1 MTCAKLP
8 KLWEEPF
15 TVQNKQ
21 RLSLS
26 ILYAT
31 LLALILPVSESDPVP
46 KQKIPVTIGLLI
58 PDSSNTGVIGAA
70 ERAIQIA
77 NEAGGYNGTP
87 FKLVVRT
94 TEGPWGAGSKE
105 SVGLVYEDEVRAIVG
120 SLDGRNAHLAEQVVA
135 KSHLVYLETKATD
148 PTLSQAYVPW
158 FIRNVPNDNQQGEG
172 ILELI
177 GEKGAGKTAFLASKD
192 YDVRYAVRSLTEQA
206 ARKYGVS
213 PLIISVNP
221 VETAIDSVL
230 EQLTEASPDH
240 LVVPFFSEAT
250 MKIVNGLKE
259 LRPDLTIY
267 GTLKFSMGLDSQ
279 DIDLKSLDGM
289 ILVQSYAGT
298 KEKNRPKPLGLA
310 ASYTYDGINLILQAI
325 FEVGLERESIRDYIL
340 NQHHPVGLTGP
351 VTFDELGN
359 RSGYIQFIEIRK
371 GESVPIH

>member
-1 MTCAKLP
+1 MIFVKWP

-15 TVQNKQ
+15 TVQNKL

-31 LLALILPVSESDPVP
+31 LLALILPVSESDPEP
-46 KQKIPVTIGLLI
+46 KQKIPVTIGFLV

-77 NEAGGYNGTP
+77 NEAGGYNGIP

-158 FIRNVPNDNQQGEG
+158 FLRNVPNDNQQAKA

-177 GEKGAGKTAFLASKD
+177 GKKGAGKTAFLVSED
-192 YDVRYAVRSLTEQA
+192 YDARYAVKSLTEQS

-230 EQLTEASPDH
+230 EQLTEAATNH
-240 LVVPFFSEAT
+240 LVVPFFSET
-250 MKIVNGLKE
+250 TLKILSGLKE
-259 LRPDLTIY
+259 LRPDLPIY
-267 GTLKFSMGLDSQ
+267 GTLKFSMSLDSQ

-289 ILVQSYAGT
+289 ILVHSYAGPR
-298 KEKNRPKPLGLA
+298 EKSGQKPMGLDA
-310 ASYTYDGINLILQAI
+310 AYAYDGINLILEAI
-325 FEVGLERESIRDYIL
+325 LEVGLERESIRDYIL
-340 NQHHPVGLTGP
+340 NQDRPKGLTGP
-351 VTFDELGN
+351 IKFDELGN
-359 RSGYIQFIEIRK
+359 RSGRIQFAEIRN
-371 GESVPIH
+371 GVPVPIN

>member
-1 MTCAKLP
+1 M
-8 KLWEEPF
+8 
-15 TVQNKQ
+15 
-21 RLSLS
+21 SLS
-26 ILYAT
+26 ILYVT
-31 LLALILPVSESDPVP
+31 LLALILPVSESDPEP
-46 KQKIPVTIGLLI
+46 KQKTPVTIGLLV
-58 PDSSNTGVIGAA
+58 PDSSDTGVIGAA

-120 SLDGRNAHLAEQVVA
+120 SLDGRNAHLAEQVAA

-158 FIRNVPNDNQQGEG
+158 FIRNVPNDNQQARA

-177 GEKGAGKTAFLASKD
+177 GEKGVGKTAILVSED
-192 YDVRYAVRSLTEQA
+192 YDSKYAVRSLTEQA

-213 PLIISVNP
+213 PLLITIAP
-221 VETAIDSVL
+221 GELAIDSGLEKVL
-230 EQLTEASPDH
+230 KAELDH

-267 GTLKFSMGLDSQ
+267 GTLKFFMGLDSQ

-289 ILVQSYAGT
+289 ILVHSYAGT

-310 ASYTYDGINLILQAI
+310 ASYTYDGINLILHAI

-340 NQHHPVGLTGP
+340 IQDHPVGLTGP
-351 VTFDELGN
+351 IKFDELGN
-359 RSGYIQFIEIRK
+359 RSGRIQFAEIRN
-371 GESVPIH
+371 GVHVPIH

>member
-1 MTCAKLP
+1 
-8 KLWEEPF
+8 
-15 TVQNKQ
+15 
-21 RLSLS
+21 LSLS

-31 LLALILPVSESDPVP
+31 LLALILSVSESDPEP
-46 KQKIPVTIGLLI
+46 FQKIPMTIGLLV

-87 FKLVVRT
+87 FKLVVRA

-120 SLDGRNAHLAEQVVA
+120 SLDGRNAHLAEQVAA

-158 FIRNVPNDNQQGEG
+158 FLRNVPNDNQQAAA
-172 ILELI
+172 IMELI
-177 GEKGAGKTAFLASKD
+177 GKKGAGKTAFLISED
-192 YDVRYAVRSLTEQA
+192 YDARYAIKSLTEQS

-230 EQLTEASPDH
+230 EQLTEAATDH

-250 MKIVNGLKE
+250 MKIANGLKE

-267 GTLKFSMGLDSQ
+267 GTLKFAMGLDSQ

-289 ILVQSYAGT
+289 ILVHSYAGPR
-298 KEKNRPKPLGLA
+298 EKRIPAPEEVA
-310 ASYTYDGINLILQAI
+310 AAYAYDGIDLILQAI
-325 FEVGLERESIRDYIL
+325 LEVGLERESIRNYIL
-340 NQHHPVGLTGP
+340 HQDHPNGKTGP
-351 VTFDELGN
+351 IKFDELGN
-359 RSGYIQFIEIRK
+359 RSGKLQFVRILN
-371 GESVPIH
+371 GNMVPF